1 MVDLYV
7 PEIIVEGGIF
17 TPRIEVSQEVVAEFL
32 VYISD
37 GTAIS
42 SQDYRFTPELVQF
55 GLTNSTVLFTNSSVV
70 TVSDGNEEPDEAF
83 ILNIQLV
90 SPLSLEPFL
99 KINTPS
105 EVITIVDNN
114 SEYR

>member
-7 PEIIVEGGIF
+7 PEIIVEGDTFI
-17 TPRIEVSQEVVAEFL
+17 PRIVVSQEVVAEFL

-42 SQDYRFTPELVQF
+42 SADYRFTPELVQF
-55 GLTNSTVLFTNSSVV
+55 GPTNTVLSTDSSVV
-70 TVSDGNEEPDEAF
+70 TVSDGDEEPDETF

-90 SPLSLEPFL
+90 SPLSLKPFL
-99 KINTPS
+99 KINNPS

-114 SEYR
+114 SECR